1 MGVNNVVR
9 RTKEIQSHRGRTT
22 PCAYWLAG
30 RCNRNP
36 CKFLHTSPPHTT
48 YHYAN
53 NPYTYTRKPHSS
65 SHSNSKTA
73 LTKNNRDETKPNHKS
88 SLPNPSIC
96 KYWVNDNCTYG
107 QKCRNLHSWFLGDR
121 LSSLTKLQDHKKV
134 ITGIALPVG
143 SDKLYSGST
152 DGTVRIWDYHTGVC
166 TNVINFGVKITSLIR
181 EGSWVFVGI
190 LNAIKACNIQTLSEF
205 TLDGP
210 KGQVLSMIVGNDT
223 LFAAAE
229 DGVIYAW
236 RDNSESSV
244 ELVAR
249 LTGHSKAVVCLT
261 VGRKRLYSGSM
272 DQSIKVWN
280 IYTFEC
286 EMTLNGHTDVVTS
299 LICWDHHLLS
309 SSLDCTIKV
318 WSATGEKTLQ
328 DIYMLEETYTHT
340 LENGVVALSGMTDA
354 EANHI
359 LFCSCKDNSVRLYEL
374 PSFLERGRLF
384 SKKEV
389 ASFELGPDG
398 LFFTGDGTGL
408 LTVWKW
414 LDVKVAS
421 VQHLA

>member
-1 MGVNNVVR
+1 MRHHAYQLRDLLQQLSLTAYNSSALR
-9 RTKEIQSHRGRTT
+9 PTT
-22 PCAYWLAG
+22 APPYGLQQLTLTAYNSSVL
-30 RCNRNP
+30 RP
-36 CKFLHTSPPHTT
+36 TT
-48 YHYAN
+48 VYISMQ
-53 NPYTYTRKPHSS
+53 HSIT
-65 SHSNSKTA
+65 HSNI
-73 LTKNNRDETKPNHKS
+73 R
-88 SLPNPSIC
+88 I
-96 KYWVNDNCTYG
+96 
-107 QKCRNLHSWFLGDR
+107 QHSDR

-229 DGVIYAW
+229 
-236 RDNSESSV
+236 
-244 ELVAR
+244 
-249 LTGHSKAVVCLT
+249 
-261 VGRKRLYSGSM
+261 
-272 DQSIKVWN
+272 VWN